1 MVKNRIE
8 KVKLLGLATSHRL
21 AAVLGEFKNS
31 LACGQEF
38 REGKPPLCRQFA
50 TGGLKNRTA

>member
-21 AAVLGEFKNS
+21 AAVLGDE
-31 LACGQEF
+31 LAAAVEDLSKF
-38 REGKPPLCRQFA
+38 
-50 TGGLKNRTA
+50 